1 MKNFATAMGR
11 VLRPV
16 STAALWFSGVCLIA
30 LTLVMAWQVFGRFV
44 LNDSP
49 SWSEALA
56 LLLMGWFV
64 LVGSA
69 VGIRN
74 RDHLGFSF
82 LQDAAPAPVRAS
94 MQLANFVLMAGFGAM
109 MAWYGATLV
118 YATWSG
124 KMPGIALP
132 QGVDYIPLVLGG
144 VLVFVF
150 SLEKFFEV
158 LAGRT
163 DVTVLATET

>member
-1 MKNFATAMGR
+1 MKNFAIVMSG

-16 STAALWFSGVCLIA
+16 STAALWFSGICLVA
-30 LTLVMAWQVFGRFV
+30 MTLVMAWQVFGRFV

-64 LVGSA
+64 LIGSA

-74 RDHLGFSF
+74 GDHLGFAM
-82 LQDAAPAPVRAS
+82 LQHISAPPVRLV
-94 MQLANFVLMAGFGAM
+94 MQMVNFGLMAGFGAM
-109 MAWYGATLV
+109 MAWYGAALV
-118 YATWSG
+118 AGTWSG

-132 QGVDYIPLVLGG
+132 QGVDYIPLVIGG
-144 VLVFVF
+144 VLVFIF

-158 LAGRT
+158 IAG
-163 DVTVLATET
+163 DSKVTVLATES